1 MNGGLVSRGPLVGA
15 WLGIGLAWGALAVL
29 VQLLQVEPG
38 GVLIVV
44 LGVLAV
50 VAAVVVARRHGARR
64 RRTLIR
70 PSDLRRK

>member
-1 MNGGLVSRGPLVGA
+1 MSRGPLIGT

-29 VQLLQVEPG
+29 VLSLHVEPG
-38 GVLIVV
+38 GILIVV

-50 VAAVVVARRHGARR
+50 AAAVVVARRHGARG

-70 PSDLRRK
+70 TSDLRKK